1 MKDTFLNTNK
11 YLITLNKLYTLYS
24 TRDEIKIIIDI
35 QVQKY
40 IIIV

>member
-11 YLITLNKLYTLYS
+11 YLITLNKLYS